1 MAGGKE
7 TPRQK
12 MIGMMY
18 LVLTALLAL
27 NVASTILDAFVAIEE
42 NIQVASET
50 EFLRGREKVDELREV
65 TEDESRPDV
74 QRKAVRLMETIRKID
89 RITADRIKEID
100 KLKLTILEEC
110 GENTTKIGGSESIIT
125 SKFPNDPLKPMRM
138 KLQNVEGKDKYDEP
152 MYIMIGDDI
161 KNPTGKGMQL
171 WKNYNSYRKEL
182 TSLIAESA
190 SDGDQRFYFRDPGI
204 NTFSN
209 ASELHAK
216 IDKAILAS
224 KVAPDDREAI
234 KKIYASLSKPEQVD
248 MPETGKVHWI
258 GKTFDHAPSVAALA
272 SLSSLQKEILS
283 ARADAV
289 ALIRSRVSSGE
300 YSFNKIMPLA
310 YGPDVI
316 NQGEDAEIQVLMA
329 AYDSDRRPQVKVGG
343 TDLSPDQIRD
353 GKGYVKVKGSGS
365 EMKLSGTITILSKS
379 GIPKTLPWEKTIRV
393 MQPSGTVS
401 LPEMNVMYR
410 NYDNLIQGVAS
421 GYEETILQG
430 GNGLELVKSGNQY
443 IGHISGSTRDVSV
456 TISGRNKTNGKMQQL
471 GIYKFRVSNLPQ
483 PQAFLGALESG
494 AEVTVQDVK
503 SLRNVFV
510 KYGKG
515 IPLNVQFTPGDWT
528 LSLFSPAGK
537 KEVSGS
543 GTVLNDNAKILL
555 KQVKPGT
562 QIKLTTRYKGRIN
575 GIAVCAIEVK

>member
-125 SKFPNDPLKPMRM
+125 GKFPNDPLKPMRM
-138 KLQNVEGKDKYDEP
+138 KLQNVEGKDKYDES

-234 KKIYASLSKPEQVD
+234 KKIYASLSV
-248 MPETGKVHWI
+248 
-258 GKTFDHAPSVAALA
+258 
-272 SLSSLQKEILS
+272 
-283 ARADAV
+283 RA
-289 ALIRSRVSSGE
+289 
-300 YSFNKIMPLA
+300 KI
-310 YGPDVI
+310 
-316 NQGEDAEIQVLMA
+316 
-329 AYDSDRRPQVKVGG
+329 
-343 TDLSPDQIRD
+343 
-353 GKGYVKVKGSGS
+353 
-365 EMKLSGTITILSKS
+365 
-379 GIPKTLPWEKTIRV
+379 
-393 MQPSGTVS
+393 
-401 LPEMNVMYR
+401 
-410 NYDNLIQGVAS
+410 
-421 GYEETILQG
+421 
-430 GNGLELVKSGNQY
+430 
-443 IGHISGSTRDVSV
+443 
-456 TISGRNKTNGKMQQL
+456 
-471 GIYKFRVSNLPQ
+471 
-483 PQAFLGALESG
+483 QAF
-494 AEVTVQDVK
+494 T
-503 SLRNVFV
+503 
-510 KYGKG
+510 
-515 IPLNVQFTPGDWT
+515 
-528 LSLFSPAGK
+528 
-537 KEVSGS
+537 
-543 GTVLNDNAKILL
+543 
-555 KQVKPGT
+555 
-562 QIKLTTRYKGRIN
+562 
-575 GIAVCAIEVK
+575 